1 MIQSLLNKYHNLSK
15 PVKASFWFIVSSF
28 LLKGISF
35 ITLPIFS
42 RLLTPGEYGVVAV
55 YTSWVS
61 IISIITTLTIWGGV
75 FNVGMVR
82 YPRQRSELIS
92 SFQGLATTI
101 TLIFMAL
108 TILTLPYTM
117 KFFGI
122 SKLLIICMYIEIL
135 VQIPF
140 CLWATEQRYDYKY
153 KAQVYVT
160 IINSILNPVIGV
172 IAVLNCP
179 YKAEARIISALLIQV
194 IIGAIFFIK
203 NQYSGKKFFDL
214 AFWKFGFLFNV
225 VLIPHYLSTQILNQ
239 SDRVMINNIC
249 GSADAGI
256 YSVAYTFAMLL
267 TLITNGINSSYTPFI
282 YKNLK
287 INNTGSI
294 HKSSFTVCGTVAVVV
309 LLLICFIPDIYTL
322 LLPVSYY
329 PSLPVIPPVAAS
341 AYFLFLYSWFGSV
354 EFYYKENTYI
364 TIASMIGAV
373 LNIILNLIFI
383 PIYGFMA
390 AAYTTLFCYICFTAF
405 HFIFMNKILK
415 KNNVKDKI
423 FAAKEIF
430 LISLLI
436 CIISIIMVFLYDY
449 TLIRWCIILFIC
461 FIILIK
467 RNSLVKRLRGL
478 KE

>member
-1 MIQSLLNKYHNLSK
+1 MIRSLLNKYHNLSK
-15 PVKASFWFIVSSF
+15 PIKASLWFIVSSF

-42 RLLTPGEYGVVAV
+42 RLLTPSEYGVVAV

-75 FNVGMVR
+75 FNVGMVK
-82 YPRQRSELIS
+82 YPRQRAELIS

-101 TLIFMAL
+101 TLIAMGI
-108 TILTLPYTM
+108 TILTLPYSI

-122 SKLLIICMYIEIL
+122 SKLLIVCMFIEIL
-135 VQIPF
+135 AQIPF

-153 KAQVYVT
+153 KAQVTVT
-160 IINSILNPVIGV
+160 VINSILNPIIGV

-179 YKAEARIISALLIQV
+179 YKAEARIISALAIQV
-194 IIGAIFFIK
+194 VIGLIFFIK
-203 NQYSGKKFFDL
+203 NQLSGKKFCNF

-249 GSADAGI
+249 GSSDAGI

-267 TLITNGINSSYTPFI
+267 TLITNGINSSYTPYI

-287 INNTGSI
+287 VNNTDSI
-294 HKSSFTVCGTVAVVV
+294 IKSSFIVCGTVAIIV

-322 LLPVSYY
+322 LLPASYY
-329 PSLPVIPPVAAS
+329 PSLPIIPPVAAS

-364 TIASMIGAV
+364 TIASVIGAA
-373 LNIILNLIFI
+373 LNIVLNLIFI
-383 PIYGFMA
+383 PIYGFIA

-405 HFIFMNKILK
+405 HFIFMNIILR
-415 KNNVKDKI
+415 KNNIKDKI
-423 FAAKEIF
+423 FATKEIF
-430 LISLLI
+430 GISLFVLI
-436 CIISIIMVFLYDY
+436 TSIIMVFLYNY
-449 TLIRWCIILFIC
+449 TIIRWLIILSVC
-461 FIILIK
+461 FIMLLN
-467 RNSLVKRLRGL
+467 RNTIINMLRGL